1 MKTNYSKFIDHL
13 DESSVGVFTIA
24 YYLYLKG
31 LDVRIGGLRKMKL
44 NESYKDFQD
53 DGDLFVYKDSRKYR
67 IEVKNLS
74 CDFTC
79 AEDWKFKDF
88 IVCASHSY
96 DFADE
101 KPYAYFIL
109 NKYRTHVAIV
119 NSKTNSTWN
128 IVKRTDSRYNKY
140 SQDFYTCDLSLIQWE
155 KI

>member
-1 MKTNYSKFIDHL
+1 MKTNHSRFIDHL
-13 DESSVGVFTIA
+13 DKSSAGVFTIA

-31 LDVRIGGLRKMKL
+31 LDVRIGGLRKRKSH
-44 NESYKDFQD
+44 ESYKDFQD
-53 DGDLFVYKDSRKYR
+53 HGDLFVYKNSNKYR

-96 DFADE
+96 DFADQ

-109 NKYRTHVAIV
+109 NKDRTHVAIV
-119 NSKTNSTWN
+119 NSETSNTWRK
-128 IVKRTDSRYNKY
+128 VKRTDSRYNDY
-140 SQDFYTCDLSLIQWE
+140 SQEFYTCDLQLIQWKE
-155 KI
+155 I